1 MHNFVKKKEER
12 KEASVWDC
20 LEAFN
25 IHFVRVDSP
34 SGTWT
39 HSPTYSPTTHT
50 YTHTHTSKH
59 TYTHIRNFFE
69 GSFFLFGGTV
79 GIVIGFCPRQC
90 SILPEAVVDGWFI
103 EHENPYQRFWVTSA
117 KCSIC
122 LMRYLETTCLDH
134 APGLESVEEKGRG
147 EQCGNDFFW
156 FPWTICKPKKSF
168 FFLNF
173 RLILYV
179 CTSSSSRKSDYEFD
193 DEGVLFQK
201 IGE

>member
-1 MHNFVKKKEER
+1 MGLPR
-12 KEASVWDC
+12 SVQYSLRSSRLSKRYLNPQSHIQSYD
-20 LEAFN
+20 
-25 IHFVRVDSP
+25 
-34 SGTWT
+34 T
-39 HSPTYSPTTHT
+39 HI
-50 YTHTHTSKH
+50 HTHTQACTSTH

-69 GSFFLFGGTV
+69 GSFFFV
-79 GIVIGFCPRQC
+79 VWRDRIGFCPRQC
-90 SILPEAVVDGWFI
+90 SILPKAVVDGWFI

-168 FFLNF
+168 FF
-173 RLILYV
+173 
-179 CTSSSSRKSDYEFD
+179 
-193 DEGVLFQK
+193 
-201 IGE
+201 